1 MNARTQD
8 SQTLISLAARNLP
21 RYTSYP
27 TAPHFKPL
35 AAEDY
40 EAWLG
45 AIPPGLDHSL
55 YLHVP
60 YCRSLCWYCGCH
72 MKVEN
77 RYDRLRPYVT
87 AMKRELA
94 LLRERLLE
102 RPRLTHLH
110 WGGGTPSILSG
121 EDFAAIMALVRD
133 VFEVAPGAEL
143 AIEIDPRQLSDDLVE
158 ALGASGINRASFG
171 VQDFSPRVQ
180 EAIHRVQSPDLVA
193 GALRR
198 LRAAGVSGI
207 NFDLMYGL
215 PHQGEAELQR
225 TVELAVAME
234 PDRLAVFGYAHV
246 PWMKKHQRLIP
257 EAALPGEAER
267 LAQAELAAELLKAAG
282 YLPIGLDHFARP
294 GDPMAEAWR
303 EDRLRR
309 NFQGYTTDSADL
321 LLPIGAS
328 AIGFLPQGFV
338 QNEPDIA
345 GYIKTL
351 EAGRLPCRRGLP
363 VSREDKLRGAV
374 IERVMSAR
382 QVDLAALCRE
392 WGFPE
397 DFLDTSLGKTAE
409 LEVAGLLTRQGRKL
423 RISGEARRFLR
434 HIAAAFD
441 AYLAES
447 QTRHSRA
454 V

>member
-1 MNARTQD
+1 MNTQAL
-8 SQTLISLAARNLP
+8 TALAARNLP

-27 TAPHFKPL
+27 TAPHFGAL
-35 AAEDY
+35 GFGDY

-45 AIPPGLDHSL
+45 ALAPGLDHSL

-72 MKVEN
+72 MRVEN
-77 RYDRLRPYVT
+77 RAERLRPYVE
-87 AMKRELA
+87 AMKGELR
-94 LLRERLLE
+94 LLLERLGE

-121 EDFAAIMALVRD
+121 EDFAAIMGLVRGG
-133 VFEVAPGAEL
+133 FEIAPDAEL
-143 AIEIDPRQLSDDLVE
+143 AIEIDPRQLADDMVE
-158 ALGASGINRASFG
+158 ALGATGINRASFG
-171 VQDFSPRVQ
+171 VQDFSPQVQ
-180 EAIHRVQSPDLVA
+180 EAIHRVQSPELVA
-193 GALRR
+193 DAVRR

-215 PHQGEAELQR
+215 PYQSEADVRR

-257 EAALPGEAER
+257 EAALPGDAER
-267 LAQAELAAELLKAAG
+267 LAQAEAAAEVLQSAG

-294 GDPMAEAWR
+294 RDPMALAWR
-303 EDRLRR
+303 EGRLRR

-321 LLPIGAS
+321 LLPVGAS

-345 GYIKTL
+345 SYIKTL
-351 EAGRLPCRRGLP
+351 GQGRLACKRGLP
-363 VSREDKLRGAV
+363 VSREDRLRAAV
-374 IERVMSAR
+374 IERVMAAPA
-382 QVDLAALCRE
+382 VDVAALCRE

-397 DFLDTSLGKTAE
+397 DFLDASLEKTAE
-409 LEVAGLLTRQGRKL
+409 LAAAGLLTRQGRSL
-423 RISGEARRFLR
+423 EIAPDARRFLR

-447 QTRHSRA
+447 QARHSKA